1 MISENT
7 GRITIEDCNSVGI
20 TQDISAWQEWVTR
33 ESSKKNSWT
42 FKLCLDA
49 TEICQS
55 CFEIWPT
62 YTGEK

>member
-1 MISENT
+1 M
-7 GRITIEDCNSVGI
+7 GI
-20 TQDISAWQEWVTR
+20 TQGISAWQEWVTGQ
-33 ESSKKNSWT
+33 SSKKNSWT

-55 CFEIWPT
+55 CFELWPT